1 MSAEGSPVD
10 NLDTIGL
17 EGDSAEKSGNVED
30 SPGELDYEIGELNE
44 GVEAPQ
50 DEEEQQ
56 EQEPQA
62 DGVIIEEQSE
72 QRPEDNNDENG
83 GEDEELPEVDNDVDL
98 SQLDEVANADVNGPN
113 DIEGSIP
120 DNKLEAAGDIA
131 DEKLGEN
138 FEQTPHVAASIEGQ
152 DESESI
158 TGNNEIDI
166 GGIGELED
174 FNEANELKEDFDL
187 DFQDE
192 QEGNEDQDD
201 QEEADDVDDRPMID
215 ELNEEV
221 SFEDN
226 ADQLQNKQ
234 EGKSGDN
241 EIKEKSDVEMEDAEL
256 NGSVEVEEK
265 SEGINGTKDDNE
277 IKVENAEEDEDDD
290 SAEQE
295 FTKLEDGATEP
306 TPSIEQRPVPEENP
320 EDIQTELEQPDEVIP
335 SEPVIQKPPIKQTH
349 AIVIPSY
356 SSWFKMNKIHKL
368 EKDSLPEFF
377 NTKHTSKSPKIY
389 ANYRNFMI
397 NAYRLNPNEYLT
409 LTSCRRNLV
418 GDVGTLMRVHK
429 FLNKWGLINYQVNP
443 IFKPGYAIEKLP
455 NGSSVGLPYTGD
467 FHVQYDT
474 PRGLFPF
481 NTYKAS
487 SENIDI
493 GKLKEFLKK
502 SEKSE
507 KGDDEIVSSKRSGD
521 VLESKRLKATK
532 VNDSW
537 TSKEISKLVTGIKE
551 NKNDWYKIA
560 KAVGTKSPE
569 ECILKFLKL
578 PIEDEYADGQSASN
592 ILKYAPNFPISS
604 VDNPVLSNLAFMT
617 QLVDS
622 EVARAASARA
632 SKVIEEQSLEKI
644 KEVYGSEEMEKK
656 VGEEKSEQEESETKE
671 AIKEEKDSVQEAL
684 EESKERKEDDLSDI
698 LKDDDLEM
706 EEPEVAQEV
715 VQEREQDQE
724 QVQEKEQ
731 KQQQQNG
738 HSNIHT
744 PAMTTPPAEDEDE
757 ENNVLA
763 EASANTFG
771 IVGARGHLFANYEER
786 EMNKLSSIIV
796 NQQLAKVD
804 LKLKKVEELEKTFEK
819 ERQFLAKQQEEVF
832 IDRLALSKSTI
843 KITQKLNEALKLLQ
857 KAQQKKPSS
866 DKASTPE
873 VREATLEEGTSQVLD
888 EEMPNGEEVVSKEE
902 SLSEKPIP
910 TTEEITGDANT
921 DELFAE
927 DTQDNKESIE
937 SDVPAQEDPMEV
949 DLEDKESSNA
959 EAPGETKEEKEEK
972 EEVEGEDTV
981 KEEKEKEVEEDGNKE
996 REEGE
1001 EVEEDSSK
1009 QIHQDEVSVDSKEDE
1024 KEKEIHSNEPDD
1036 NQATLE
1042 GISSLLLEV
1051 QSLLYKSS
1059 RQTLAKSN
1067 NVTQLAENG
1076 LLNLST
1082 DKESEKPEDIKPL
1095 SIDTPQAFKVWAP

>member
-10 NLDTIGL
+10 DLDTIGL
-17 EGDSAEKSGNVED
+17 DGDSAGKLGNVED
-30 SPGELDYEIGELNE
+30 SPGELDYEIGELND
-44 GVEAPQ
+44 GVEAAENEKDQ
-50 DEEEQQ
+50 QQ

-62 DGVIIEEQSE
+62 DDAVLEEQPE
-72 QRPEDNNDENG
+72 QQPEDNSDGNG
-83 GEDEELPEVDNDVDL
+83 VEDEELPEADGDVDL
-98 SQLDEVANADVNGPN
+98 SQLDDVADADVNGPN
-113 DIEGSIP
+113 DIEGSVP
-120 DNKLEAAGDIA
+120 DNKLKATGDID
-131 DEKLGEN
+131 DELNEN
-138 FEQTPHVAASIEGQ
+138 FEQPPPTAASIDGQ

-158 TGNNEIDI
+158 TGNNDIDI
-166 GGIGELED
+166 GGIGELD
-174 FNEANELKEDFDL
+174 DSNEANELKEDFDL

-201 QEEADDVDDRPMID
+201 QEEADDADDRPAID

-221 SFEDN
+221 SFDDN
-226 ADQLQNKQ
+226 ADQLQNEQDEKL
-234 EGKSGDN
+234 GNK
-241 EIKEKSDVEMEDAEL
+241 EIKETSDVEMEDADL
-256 NGSVEVEEK
+256 NGSVEVEK
-265 SEGINGTKDDNE
+265 KQVDINGTKDDRE
-277 IKVENAEEDEDDD
+277 IKVENAEDDEEDN
-290 SAEQE
+290 SAEPE
-295 FTKLEDGATEP
+295 SAKLEDGTTEP
-306 TPSIEQRPVPEENP
+306 TPSIEQEPIPEENP

-335 SEPVIQKPPIKQTH
+335 SEPLIQKPPIKQTH

-455 NGSSVGLPYTGD
+455 NGLSVGLPYTGD

-502 SEKSE
+502 SEKTE
-507 KGDDEIVSSKRSGD
+507 EGGDGVISGKRSGD
-521 VLESKRLKATK
+521 VLESKKLKATK

-560 KAVGTKSPE
+560 KTVGTKSPE

-578 PIEDEYADGQSASN
+578 PIEDEYADGQSTSN

-632 SKVIEEQSLEKI
+632 LKVIEEQSLEKI
-644 KEVYGSEEMEKK
+644 KEVYGSEELEKK
-656 VGEEKSEQEESETKE
+656 TTEEKSEQVESESKE
-671 AIKEEKDSVQEAL
+671 VIKEEKDLVSEAL
-684 EESKERKEDDLSDI
+684 EENKEKKEDDLSDI
-698 LKDDDLEM
+698 LKDDDLDM
-706 EEPEVAQEV
+706 DEPEVAQEV
-715 VQEREQDQE
+715 AQVQEQEQE

-731 KQQQQNG
+731 KQQQNG

-744 PAMTTPPAEDEDE
+744 PAMTTPPAEEGDE
-757 ENNVLA
+757 ENDVLA
-763 EASANTFG
+763 EASANAFG

-804 LKLKKVEELEKTFEK
+804 LKLKKIEELEKTFEK

-857 KAQQKKPSS
+857 KAQQKKPSL
-866 DKASTPE
+866 DKALTPE
-873 VREATLEEGTSQVLD
+873 VKEASLD
-888 EEMPNGEEVVSKEE
+888 ESTERVQDVEIPNGEEVVSKEE

-910 TTEEITGDANT
+910 TTEEEAGEKNT
-921 DELFAE
+921 DQVFADE
-927 DTQDNKESIE
+927 AQDNKDSIE
-937 SDVPAQEDPMEV
+937 GEVPAQEDPMEV

-959 EAPGETKEEKEEK
+959 EVPEETKEEQEEK
-972 EEVEGEDTV
+972 DEE
-981 KEEKEKEVEEDGNKE
+981 EEKHTVQEDNEKEVEEEGDKE
-996 REEGE
+996 GQDGE
-1001 EVEEDSSK
+1001 EVKEDSSK
-1009 QIHQDEVSVDSKEDE
+1009 QIHLDEISVDSKEEE
-1024 KEKEIHSNEPDD
+1024 KEKEVHSSEPEDSE
-1036 NQATLE
+1036 ATLE

-1059 RQTLAKSN
+1059 RQTLAKSK
-1067 NVTQLAENG
+1067 NVTQLAEDG
-1076 LLNLST
+1076 LLNLSA
-1082 DKESEKPEDIKPL
+1082 DKESETPEDIKPL